1 MRIGA
6 LVLGIIAGLAGL
18 VSAVFALFVGGMG
31 GAFEA
36 EGSGTIVGLGWS
48 ALFFSLLGLVGA
60 ALSLA
65 KPRIATATM
74 LVAAIAI
81 LISISMFALI
91 ATPLF
96 LVAALLA
103 FLGRHKQE
111 ERIVVQTEQSGNQGE
126 PPRVR

>member
-1 MRIGA
+1 MRTGA
-6 LVLGIIAGLAGL
+6 LVLGIIAGLAGI
-18 VSAVFALFVGGMG
+18 VSAVLALFVGGLG

-65 KPRIATATM
+65 KPRIAAAIM
-74 LVAAIAI
+74 LVAAIAVG
-81 LISISMFALI
+81 ISISLFAVI
-91 ATPLF
+91 ASPLF

-103 FLGRHKQE
+103 FLGRHTSRE
-111 ERIVVQTEQSGNQGE
+111 EITVQTTT
-126 PPRVR
+126 RR